1 MPQRVLKG
9 SAKLMQKLN
18 TSLILETIKESGPIS
33 RAELAKRTRLSNPA
47 VSTLISRLMEEG
59 LVEEIGTADSTGGR
73 PARLL
78 QFNPKAGYLIG
89 VDIGANLMSG
99 AVVDMGGN
107 IVLRRSC
114 PSTKG
119 LRSAD
124 ILVSL
129 IEELWAQAG
138 QPPEKL
144 LGVGLGIPG
153 ITANNGQRVSYA
165 PAIGWDDFDIGAV
178 VRARFSVPIFAD
190 NDVNCLAR
198 AEVWRG
204 ALRHVANGAALTIGT
219 GIGAAIVIDGRVYR
233 GSQGAAGEV
242 GFWLLGALGPI
253 EKRTGFGHLES
264 TAAGPGIALQAREE
278 LRRSPQSGA
287 ILREMVEGDLERI
300 TAKEVFAAARQGDP
314 LSQAVVNRAT
324 EYLGILV
331 ANMASLL
338 NMEKVVIAGGL
349 SRTGEQ
355 LLAPIRSIVEQ
366 LSPYPPEIELSQL
379 QEDATILGA
388 VSGVLELRESSIQ
401 FSHLS
406 WEGF

>member
-1 MPQRVLKG
+1 M
-9 SAKLMQKLN
+9 
-18 TSLILETIKESGPIS
+18 
-33 RAELAKRTRLSNPA
+33 
-47 VSTLISRLMEEG
+47 
-59 LVEEIGTADSTGGR
+59 
-73 PARLL
+73 
-78 QFNPKAGYLIG
+78 
-89 VDIGANLMSG
+89 
-99 AVVDMGGN
+99 
-107 IVLRRSC
+107 
-114 PSTKG
+114 
-119 LRSAD
+119 
-124 ILVSL
+124 
-129 IEELWAQAG
+129 
-138 QPPEKL
+138 
-144 LGVGLGIPG
+144 
-153 ITANNGQRVSYA
+153 
-165 PAIGWDDFDIGAV
+165 
-178 VRARFSVPIFAD
+178 
-190 NDVNCLAR
+190 
-198 AEVWRG
+198 
-204 ALRHVANGAALTIGT
+204 
-219 GIGAAIVIDGRVYR
+219 
-233 GSQGAAGEV
+233 